1 MEVEE
6 EEEEMEEEKGE
17 DVTGPCLLLE
27 RLVLVEV
34 EVDGDALPGLHR
46 PITRCY
52 GEQFPSRRRPD
63 PELVPHL
70 VLSSV
75 CERELLQVILH
86 NLDQP
91 KVDPTRVLLLA
102 LGTEH

>member
-1 MEVEE
+1 
-6 EEEEMEEEKGE
+6 
-17 DVTGPCLLLE
+17 
-27 RLVLVEV
+27 
-34 EVDGDALPGLHR
+34 
-46 PITRCY
+46 
-52 GEQFPSRRRPD
+52 
-63 PELVPHL
+63 L